1 MKNKELDQ
9 LIAISQYYGNN
20 SEYVIAGGGN
30 TSFKDDNNIWVKAS
44 GNSLS
49 TIKEDGFVC
58 LSRSVLKQLKEKE
71 YSQNSTLREEQ
82 VKHDLNAAIVD
93 PKHLRPSVET
103 SMHEIIDF
111 SYIVHTHPTFV
122 NALMCSKNAKKLTKE
137 IFGNDVIFVEYTDP
151 GYILFKKVLSK
162 INDFKDERGFEPSV
176 IFLQNHGVFV
186 GANTTDEIKS
196 IYTDIDAKLRIL
208 IDKQDINT
216 SYINKESPKLK
227 LIDHYFSNKSL
238 IAKGYFGE
246 LIQYFIKSST
256 SFLQISKPFTPDII
270 VYCKSNYLFL
280 EKDSDES
287 VIAESI
293 ELFQSIHGYFPKVI
307 IMEND
312 CLVVVDDSDKNIQTI
327 LQVFIDM
334 MKISLYSN
342 SFGGPNFMT
351 IEQIEFIDNWEV
363 ENYRRKIS
371 KEAN

>member
-1 MKNKELDQ
+1 MENRSLNQ

-30 TSFKDDNNIWVKAS
+30 TSFKDEDHIWVKAS
-44 GNSLS
+44 GTSLS

-58 LSRSVLKQLKEKE
+58 LSRTALSQVKEKK
-71 YSQNSTLREEQ
+71 YSEEITEREEQ
-82 VKHDLNAAIVD
+82 VKQDLYAAIVT

-122 NALMCSKNAKKLTKE
+122 NALMCSKNAERLTKE
-137 IFGNDVIFVEYTDP
+137 FFGDNVVYVEYTDP
-151 GYILFKKVLSK
+151 GYILFKKVLGK
-162 INDFKDERGFEPSV
+162 INDFKAEKGFIPAI

-186 GANTTDEIKS
+186 GANTTDEIKT
-196 IYTDIDAKLRIL
+196 IYENIEKKLNIL
-208 IDKQDINT
+208 INKQGID
-216 SYINKESPKLK
+216 SSFVSKEAQNQKF
-227 LIDHYFSNKSL
+227 IDNYFSKYSL
-238 IAKGYFGE
+238 KAKGYYGE
-246 LIQYFIKSST
+246 LIQNFIKNST
-256 SFLQISKPFTPDII
+256 SFSQISKPFTPDII

-280 EKDSDES
+280 DKDSNELG
-287 VIAESI
+287 IAKSI
-293 ELFQSIHGYFPKVI
+293 EHFKSIYGYFPKI
-307 IMEND
+307 IVVEND

-351 IEQIEFIDNWEV
+351 NEQIEFIDNWEV